1 MASWG
6 WTEEQEDSF
15 LRLQYNARQQSYA
28 AQFPGARDSIILTDD
43 EMTGR
48 MLVAELA
55 EEFRLVDIAILPRS
69 QGKGIG
75 TMMIQRLLES
85 AIGLGKSVR
94 LHVGVLNP
102 ARELYARLG
111 FQTIQENGGNFLME
125 FVAGSRTSGLKD

>member
-6 WTEEQEDSF
+6 WSAEQKDSF
-15 LRLQYNARQQSYA
+15 LGLQYNARQQSYA

-43 EMTGR
+43 EMIGR

-55 EEFRLVDIAILPRS
+55 EEIRLVDIAIVPRS

-75 TMMIQRLLES
+75 TMMIRQLLES
-85 AIGLGKSVR
+85 ARGSGKPVR
-94 LHVGVLNP
+94 LHVRVLNP

-111 FQTIQENGGNFLME
+111 FQTIGDNGADFLME
-125 FVAGSRTSGLKD
+125 FVAGSRTSGSKD